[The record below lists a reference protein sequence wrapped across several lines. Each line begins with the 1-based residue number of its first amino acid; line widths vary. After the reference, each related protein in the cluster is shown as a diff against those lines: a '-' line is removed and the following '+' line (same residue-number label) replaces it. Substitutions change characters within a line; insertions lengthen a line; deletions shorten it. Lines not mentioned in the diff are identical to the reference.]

1 LSESKTDILSSSF
14 NQQAN
19 IVSSELLMSSTIYMT
34 IRLEKLQKEDQP
46 QSDEKRMFGL
56 IFYSDSLSEKQLEFF

>member
-1 LSESKTDILSSSF
+1 
-14 NQQAN
+14 
-19 IVSSELLMSSTIYMT
+19 MSSTIYMT

-56 IFYSDSLSEKQLEFF
+56 IFYSDSLSKKQLDFFLENE